1 MFRREGSC
9 SMIAENDE
17 KKRSKLWRIAMT
29 VSSVLIIVIAI
40 FFGYTLFTS
49 NPLEGRWVNEGSG
62 LVMRIQGNGSAS
74 IEWPDESDGVVEL
87 QYHVDLKS
95 KIFTLY
101 QGEENGTS
109 QEVYDTSAES
119 GFAAENM
126 EGSYDYSLEQGELTL
141 TEREYGDQMVFEKE

>member
-1 MFRREGSC
+1 
-9 SMIAENDE
+9 
-17 KKRSKLWRIAMT
+17 MT

-49 NPLEGRWVNEGSG
+49 NPLEGKWVNEGSG
-62 LVMRIQGNGSAS
+62 MVMRIQGNGAAS
-74 IEWPDESDGVVEL
+74 IEWPEESDSMAEL
-87 QYHVDLKS
+87 QYSVDLKS